1 MLFKRK
7 IYQEMLDWK
16 KSSQGRT
23 ALLIEGA
30 LSVGKST
37 VVEEFA
43 KKEYDSYILIDFG
56 AAASN
61 IRDLFLDL
69 SDLNYLFLQLQL
81 QSRVDLHERRSLIVF
96 DEVQLFPPARQA
108 IKYLV
113 RDGRYDYIETG
124 SLISIKKNVDGIL
137 IPSEEHR
144 ISMYPM
150 DYEEFSW
157 AVGDE
162 SSTKIMLELYS
173 SGRPLGDAAMRR
185 MLRQFRLYMLVGGMP
200 QAVSAYLESN
210 NLRIV
215 DEKKREIIDLYEN
228 DFRKVDPSGR
238 LSILFDSIP
247 GELAKNSSRF
257 HISSYLPQSRPGDK
271 SVLESISELASSKTV
286 LVAYNSNNPSVGLSA
301 TRDID
306 KFKLYLADTG
316 LFVTLAFK
324 DNTFTDNLIYQNLL
338 SDKLPVNLGY
348 VYENVVA
355 QMLTAKGDSLVYHT
369 FQDTSSNHYYE
380 VDFLITRKNRICPIE
395 VKSSGYKTHS
405 SLDAF
410 SKKYHERILN
420 RYLVYTKDFR
430 KDGDIFCIP
439 PLFVPY
445 I

>member
-1 MLFKRK
+1 MLFRRK
-7 IYQEMLDWK
+7 IYQEMLNWK
-16 KSSQGRT
+16 DESQGRT

-30 LSVGKST
+30 RRVGKST

-43 KKEYDSYILIDFG
+43 KREYESYVLIDFG
-56 AAASN
+56 RAESSIKN
-61 IRDLFLDL
+61 LFLDL

-124 SLISIKKNVDGIL
+124 SLISIKKNAADIL

-144 ISMYPM
+144 INMYPM

-157 AVGDE
+157 ATGDE
-162 SSTKIMLELYS
+162 SSSKIMLELYS
-173 SGRPLGDAAMRR
+173 SGRPIGDAAMRR

-215 DEKKREIIDLYEN
+215 DERKREIIDLYEN
-228 DFRKVDPSGR
+228 DFRKVDPSGT

-257 HISSYLPQSRPGDK
+257 HVSSYLPHSRPGDK
-271 SVLESISELASSKTV
+271 SVLVSISELASSKTV

-306 KFKLYLADTG
+306 RFKLYLADTG
-316 LFVTLAFK
+316 LFVTLVFK
-324 DNTFTDNLIYQNLL
+324 DSTFTDNLIYQNLL

-348 VYENVVA
+348 IYENVVA
-355 QMLTAKGDSLVYHT
+355 QMLVAKGDNLVYHT
-369 FQDTSSNHYYE
+369 FQDPASTHYYE
-380 VDFLITRKNRICPIE
+380 VDFLITRRNKICPIE
-395 VKSSGYKTHS
+395 VKSSGYKTHP

-420 RYLVYTKDFR
+420 KYLVYTKDFR
-430 KDGDIFCIP
+430 KDGDVLCIP
-439 PLFVPY
+439 PMFVPY

>member
-16 KSSQGRT
+16 NSSQGKT

-30 LSVGKST
+30 RRVGKST

-56 AAASN
+56 AATSS

-124 SLISIKKNVDGIL
+124 SLISIKKNVAGIL

-257 HISSYLPQSRPGDK
+257 HISSFLPQSRPGDK

-324 DNTFTDNLIYQNLL
+324 DSTFTDNLIYQNLL
-338 SDKLPVNLGY
+338 GDKLSVNLGY

>member
-16 KSSQGRT
+16 NSSQGKT

-30 LSVGKST
+30 RRVGKST

-56 AAASN
+56 AATSS

-124 SLISIKKNVDGIL
+124 SLISIKKNVAGIL

-257 HISSYLPQSRPGDK
+257 HISSFLPQSRPGDK

-324 DNTFTDNLIYQNLL
+324 DSTFTDNLIYQNLL
-338 SDKLPVNLGY
+338 GDKLPVNLGY